1 MMQFAL
7 SNYRT
12 NPEIELATLHP
23 ERYLPIDVARN
34 LLVSQFLKTDAD
46 YMWFVDQDCSFVP
59 GTLARLLSRR
69 MPIVSALEMMRL
81 PGVCYPMA
89 LKGKIAPGSEDYRIQ
104 ATEVYEWA
112 AQWYDCTTNAPQM
125 LEIAPQDSLLEV
137 GFTGCHCLLIR
148 RDVLEEMEPPHFQGY
163 NPGGEDQWFCERAFA
178 MGIPTYVDMSV
189 LVGHATTDR
198 VIGLLDFMA
207 GHRFISEKKHLEEQE
222 QMERLREWD
231 GG

>member
-1 MMQFAL
+1 
-7 SNYRT
+7 
-12 NPEIELATLHP
+12 
-23 ERYLPIDVARN
+23 
-34 LLVSQFLKTDAD
+34 
-46 YMWFVDQDCSFVP
+46 MWFVDQDCSFVP
-59 GTLARLLSRR
+59 GTLARLLSRKL
-69 MPIVSALEMMRL
+69 PIVSALEMMRL

-104 ATEVYEWA
+104 ATEVYEWS

-148 RDVLEEMEPPHFQGY
+148 RDVLEEMEQPWFQGY

-178 MGIPTYVDMSV
+178 MGIPTYVDLSV

-222 QMERLREWD
+222 QREKLQEWSNA
-231 GG
+231 